1 MASSISK
8 TQTVAAA
15 QNADLTVRR
24 GVDAAT
30 IIGLLGAVALIVSA
44 TMIGGSVAAFYN
56 IPAVLIVIG
65 GTFAV
70 TTMCFSLGEI
80 YSAQKMLLRAFF
92 RGGRD
97 PSNAAM
103 YMLEL
108 AAQARRNGILSIQS
122 AVAEV
127 ESDRFLKHALTLVA
141 DGNAPEAVERMLT
154 NEIAATANRHAKGAS
169 VLRKAAEIAPV
180 MGLIGT
186 LVGLVEMLG
195 RLDDPGRIGPA
206 MAVALLTTF
215 YGAVLA
221 NVFLSPFAAKL
232 ERNSKEEIL
241 VKNIYAMS
249 AASIARQENPRR
261 LEMHI
266 NALLP
271 PAKRVQFFD

>member
-8 TQTVAAA
+8 TQTVTAA
-15 QNADLTVRR
+15 QTADLTVRR
-24 GVDAAT
+24 GFDAAT
-30 IIGLLGAVALIVSA
+30 IIGLVGAVGLIVSA

-56 IPAVLIVIG
+56 VPAVLIVIG

-70 TTMCFSLGEI
+70 TTMCFSLAEI
-80 YSAQKMLLRAFF
+80 YSAQKMLLRAFL

-108 AAQARRNGILSIQS
+108 AAQARRNGVLSIQS
-122 AVAEV
+122 AVSEI

-154 NEIAATANRHAKGAS
+154 NEIAATAHRHAKGAS